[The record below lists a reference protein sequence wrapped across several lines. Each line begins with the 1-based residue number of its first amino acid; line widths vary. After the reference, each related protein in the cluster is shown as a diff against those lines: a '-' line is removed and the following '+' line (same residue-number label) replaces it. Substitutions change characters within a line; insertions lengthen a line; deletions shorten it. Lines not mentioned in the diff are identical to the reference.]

1 MGTITPTTKRTPSTP
16 LVHPDSYPTD
26 ITQPNVNR
34 EDRTLSALSVN
45 IELSRSVP
53 RSGRGGRRFKSCH
66 SDQLFSHEK
75 PSRGTIWGTKRADC
89 AADMLGRECREAPPQ
104 NATLNFWTILGAI
117 HMRRRE

>member
-75 PSRGTIWGTKRADC
+75 IDTGNDMGDETVAQRAPGLLLYH
-89 AADMLGRECREAPPQ
+89 AANSLKP
-104 NATLNFWTILGAI
+104 
-117 HMRRRE
+117 